1 MSDKVIDCRGMAC
14 PLPVINTKRAIEAPD
29 AERITV
35 IVDNQAAKTNVAKF
49 AAASGLAAAI
59 EEQNGH
65 YYITMM
71 KGAAQQPAAA
81 PAASV
86 VADADVGSQ
95 VYLITQNTMGHGSP
109 ELGQVLI
116 KAFITSLLELKPRPA
131 ALLFINSGVKL
142 AVQGS
147 PVIEP
152 LQILAERGVT
162 VLSCGTC
169 LDYYQLQS
177 QLAVGGITNMYTIV
191 ETISQKKTVTI

>member
-1 MSDKVIDCRGMAC
+1 MSDRVIDCRGMVC
-14 PLPVINTKRAIEAPD
+14 PQPVINTKRAIEAAD
-29 AERITV
+29 AGRITV
-35 IVDNQAAKTNVAKF
+35 IVDNQVAKTNVAKF
-49 AAASGLAAAI
+49 AAASGLGAAI
-59 EEQNGH
+59 EEQGGH

-71 KGAAQQPAAA
+71 KGAEQQPVA
-81 PAASV
+81 PAAPV
-86 VADADVGSQ
+86 VADDNFGSQ

-116 KAFITSLLELKPRPA
+116 KAFITTLLEIKPRPA
-131 ALLFINSGVKL
+131 ALLLINSGVKL

-177 QLAVGGITNMYTIV
+177 QLAVGDITNMYTIV
-191 ETISQKKTVTI
+191 ETISHKKTVTI